1 MEPRRD
7 TEEQRAWE
15 RTCPE
20 AITSD
25 LLWKLDAYRAA
36 LFLQHLT
43 RADCR
48 TIRAT
53 GCAPT
58 VEDQLR
64 AAAGSVSAHIGEGY
78 SRSTRADRLKF
89 LGYALGSVR
98 ECASWYQSA
107 RDILSE
113 AVVDERLFLVMR
125 NRTLILGLI
134 RSIRE
139 GKGQAGRFE
148 P

>member
-1 MEPRRD
+1 METRR
-7 TEEQRAWE
+7 ESEQQRSWE

-36 LFLQHLT
+36 LFLQHAS
-43 RADCR
+43 RSDCR
-48 TIRAT
+48 VIRA
-53 GCAPT
+53 ARRAEF
-58 VEDQLR
+58 VEEQLR
-64 AAAGSVSAHIGEGY
+64 SAAGSISAHIGEGY
-78 SRSTRADRLKF
+78 SRSTRADRLRF

-98 ECASWYQSA
+98 ECVSWYQAS
-107 RDILSE
+107 RDILPDE
-113 AVVDERLFLVMR
+113 VIEERLVLVMR

-139 GKGQAGRFE
+139 GKRGSGGFE
-148 P
+148 S

>member
-1 MEPRRD
+1 METRRESVD
-7 TEEQRAWE
+7 QRLWE

-36 LFLQHLT
+36 LFLQHVS
-43 RADCR
+43 RADCQA
-48 TIRAT
+48 IRAAH
-53 GCAPT
+53 GSEF
-58 VEDQLR
+58 VEEQLR
-64 AAAGSVSAHIGEGY
+64 SAAGSVSAHLGEGY

-98 ECASWYQSA
+98 ECVSWYQSA
-107 RDILSE
+107 RDILPNAIIE
-113 AVVDERLFLVMR
+113 ERLNLIMR

-134 RSIRE
+134 RSMRE
-139 GKGQAGRFE
+139 RRSGRGGFE

>member
-1 MEPRRD
+1 METRRE
-7 TEEQRAWE
+7 TEQQRDWE
-15 RTCPE
+15 RACPV

-25 LLWKLDAYRAA
+25 VLWKLDAYRAA
-36 LFLQHLT
+36 LFLQHVSL
-43 RADCR
+43 ADCR
-48 TIRAT
+48 SVFASAR
-53 GCAPT
+53 APT

-64 AAAGSVSAHIGEGY
+64 SAAGSVGAHLSEGY

-98 ECASWYQSA
+98 ECASWYLSA
-107 RDILSE
+107 RDILPD
-113 AVVDERLFLVMR
+113 AVIDERLTLIMR

-139 GKGQAGRFE
+139 GHGRAGRFE